1 MPLKKR
7 DEGKGK
13 KGAGMAGRAA
23 LVVGGAGLLLFI
35 LGVKRRHRLD
45 DGREIVVPEEDE
57 GGNDARE

>member
-7 DEGKGK
+7 EEKKASGMGGKT
-13 KGAGMAGRAA
+13 A

-45 DGREIVVPEEDE
+45 DGREIVLPDGEDKPAAAAE
-57 GGNDARE
+57 